1 LVAITLLVL
10 VKFEKKFDK
19 MALVK
24 AFGLPA
30 LLTKTFQSLTLSQ
43 NRVLSTSTN
52 LGISVTP
59 VTFGLP
65 TKRKKKAD
73 PIEVRR
79 KEEKRKLRLKK
90 ALRKLGKK
98 ERLPKP
104 LSRDSIEPPL
114 HLLKQRDIRARQ
126 DLTPI
131 TEEIEEERIEIIK
144 EWGKFSSNRHRQ
156 EIQQIDKMLYS

>member
-1 LVAITLLVL
+1 
-10 VKFEKKFDK
+10 

-59 VTFGLP
+59 VIFGMP

-73 PIEVRR
+73 PMEVRK

-104 LSRDSIEPPL
+104 LSSDSIEPPL
-114 HLLKQRDIRARQ
+114 HLLKQRDTRSRQ
-126 DLTPI
+126 VGT
-131 TEEIEEERIEIIK
+131 TT
-144 EWGKFSSNRHRQ
+144 FHSF
-156 EIQQIDKMLYS
+156 

>member
-1 LVAITLLVL
+1 MLVP
-10 VKFEKKFDK
+10 VKLENKFGK

-59 VTFGLP
+59 VAFGMP

-73 PIEVRR
+73 PMEIRK

-104 LSRDSIEPPL
+104 LSSDSIEPPL
-114 HLLKQRDIRARQ
+114 HLLKQRDIRSRKVCTIYLISFLLIYVFVQ
-126 DLTPI
+126 RKIIHIHKYRI
-131 TEEIEEERIEIIK
+131 T
-144 EWGKFSSNRHRQ
+144 NC
-156 EIQQIDKMLYS
+156 MNLY